1 MISMTLLLIRS
12 TAFIVFGAMGRWKY
26 MARAPQPEKNVGT
39 AEALEGEISKVRII
53 VIKRDGSREDLDL
66 EKLTRSV
73 VIAMRSAGMG
83 SEYVEEAVE
92 GIYSEI
98 EGRCS
103 GKQVCEISSRDLA
116 DLIEKRFMML
126 GVRDQRFFEAAK
138 RYALARIYQDVYGD
152 RWDGSFNERDLLL
165 TYQAIK
171 VLEARYLLKDA
182 ETLRYIETPQMLFRR
197 VARVIASVEKLYGKS
212 DREVRELEDR
222 FYELMS
228 SLKFIPNTPTLM
240 NAGTRL
246 GILSACFVIPV
257 RDSLVT
263 PDGEG
268 IMDALRAQAIIQK
281 MGGGTGFHFSELRP
295 EGDVVGSTAG
305 VASGPLSFMR
315 LFDVN
320 TDVIKQGGKRRGAN
334 MGILHVWHPDIERF
348 IVSKTGELKDIHL
361 QNFNISVGVYDSFME
376 ALEKGEKYPLIN
388 PRKTQLRPGSGDSRY
403 YAVVRARHS
412 VNEEWVQEAIIE
424 ELEERGGSVPLDET
438 RIITW
443 EEALAIAEREGAIVR
458 WIDPRELWRKIV
470 RGAWDSGDPGLVF
483 IDTMNRRHP
492 AWYVGKINATNP
504 CSEEPLLDWEPCNLG
519 SLDLARYISYR
530 DGEATIDLETLARD
544 IETAVR
550 FLDNVIDAARWPLQH
565 LERGAKLTRKI
576 GLGVMGWAHAL
587 IGLGVRYDSI
597 DAIYLAWH
605 LARFIYYQ
613 ALKAS
618 IELAREKGPFPAF
631 IPRLYRPAWEFSKPV
646 EDLLR
651 IAGIFGAP
659 SDRIRRL
666 IEAMDVDPRSLEQEL
681 LEHGVRNAQI
691 LSIAP
696 TGTISIIAGTSSSI
710 EPIFALAFVRSV
722 AVGTFIELDRVFL
735 GYLRRYELD
744 TPEVVEAVAETG
756 SIAHNPFMP
765 KTLRELFR
773 TAHDIDHKYHLLH
786 QAAWQQWVDAGVSKT
801 INMPSEATEEEVEES
816 YMLAWKLGIKGVTVY
831 RDRSKSRQVIYF
843 GLKTIDRAREK
854 AQKREEKTEQT
865 QAIQHQEQEIRGGRS
880 MRIPRFTVE
889 GYIDPSCRTCEL

>member
-1 MISMTLLLIRS
+1 MSRTID
-12 TAFIVFGAMGRWKY
+12 V
-26 MARAPQPEKNVGT
+26 
-39 AEALEGEISKVRII
+39 EISKASRSEKEATKMFIV
-53 VIKRDGSREDLDL
+53 VIKRDGSREDFDIG
-66 EKLTRSV
+66 KLARSV
-73 VIAMRSAGMG
+73 ALAIKG
-83 SEYVEEAVE
+83 SGLDVGFVEEVIDRVYE
-92 GIYSEI
+92 EL
-98 EGRCS
+98 EDRCRT
-103 GKQVCEISSRDLA
+103 QEFCEIASREIA
-116 DLIEKRFMML
+116 DLVEKRFMLL
-126 GVRDQRFFEAAK
+126 GVGDQRFFEAAK
-138 RYALARIYQDVYGD
+138 RYALARIYQDVYGE
-152 RWDGSFNERDLLL
+152 RWDGSFDGRDLLL

-182 ETLRYIETPQMLFRR
+182 DTLRYVETPQMLFRR

-212 DREVRELEDR
+212 DREVGELEDR

-240 NAGTRL
+240 NSGTRL

-334 MGILHVWHPDIERF
+334 MGILHIWHPDIERF
-348 IVSKTGELKDIHL
+348 IVSKTGELKDVHL
-361 QNFNISVGVYDSFME
+361 QNFNISVGIYDSFMK

-403 YAVVRARHS
+403 YAVVRARFS
-412 VNEEWVQEAIIE
+412 IEEEWVQEEILR

-438 RIITW
+438 RIIAW

-458 WIDPRELWRKIV
+458 WIDPRELWMKIV

-483 IDTMNRRHP
+483 IDTINRNEP
-492 AWYVGKINATNP
+492 SWYLGKINATNP
-504 CSEEPLLDWEPCNLG
+504 CSESPLMDWEPCNLG
-519 SLDLARYISYR
+519 SLDLAKYVIEDRGKPR
-530 DGEATIDLETLARD
+530 LDLDALARD
-544 IETAVR
+544 ITIAVR
-550 FLDNVIDAARWPLQH
+550 FLDNVIDAARWPLPQ

-587 IGLGVRYDSI
+587 VKLGIRYDSL

-605 LARFIYYQ
+605 LARFIYYH

-618 IELAREKGPFPAF
+618 IELAKEKGAFPSF
-631 IPRLYRPAWEFSKPV
+631 IPRLYRPVWEYAKPV
-646 EDLLR
+646 EEVLR
-651 IAGIFGAP
+651 IAGLDVSGVSSRA
-659 SDRIRRL
+659 REL
-666 IEAMDVDPRSLEQEL
+666 AMEMDVDFSELEEEL
-681 LEHGVRNAQI
+681 MEHGVRNARV

-735 GYLRRYELD
+735 DYLRRYELD

-765 KTLRELFR
+765 RTLRELFR
-773 TAHDIDHKYHLLH
+773 TAHDVSPIYHLLH
-786 QAAWQQWVDAGVSKT
+786 QAAWQQWIDAGVSKT
-801 INMPSEATEEEVEES
+801 INMVSEASEEDVEKA
-816 YMLAWKLGIKGVTVY
+816 YLLAWKLGIKGITVY
-831 RDRSKSRQVIYF
+831 RDKSKSRQVIYF
-843 GLKTIDRAREK
+843 GLKSAERIR
-854 AQKREEKTEQT
+854 REERQE
-865 QAIQHQEQEIRGGRS
+865 QHQIQASLQEQKHHAQAAPSSKGLR
-880 MRIPRFTVE
+880 MPKFTVE

>member
-1 MISMTLLLIRS
+1 
-12 TAFIVFGAMGRWKY
+12 
-26 MARAPQPEKNVGT
+26 MARTPEPEATTRTV
-39 AEALEGEISKVRII
+39 EALEGEDSRVRIV

-66 EKLTRSV
+66 EKLARSV
-73 VIAMRSAGMG
+73 VIAMRSAGLG
-83 SEYVEEAVE
+83 PAYVEEAVE
-92 GIYSEI
+92 SIYGEI
-98 EGRCS
+98 EEKCD

-116 DLIEKRFMML
+116 DLVEKRFMIL

-171 VLEARYLLKDA
+171 VLEARYLLKDP

-197 VARVIASVEKLYGKS
+197 VARVIAAVEKEYGKS
-212 DREVRELEDR
+212 DREAKELEDK
-222 FYELMS
+222 FYELLS
-228 SLKFIPNTPTLM
+228 TLKFVPNTPTLM
-240 NAGTRL
+240 NAGTKL

-257 RDSLVT
+257 RDSIVT

-268 IMDALRAQAIIQK
+268 IMDALRAQAVIHK

-295 EGDVVGSTAG
+295 EGDVVASTAG

-320 TDVIKQGGKRRGAN
+320 TEVIKQGGKRRGAN
-334 MGILHVWHPDIERF
+334 MGILHVWHPDIEKF
-348 IVSKTGELKDIHL
+348 IVSKTGELRDVHL
-361 QNFNISVGVYDSFME
+361 QNFNISVGMYDAFME
-376 ALEKGEKYPLIN
+376 ALERGEKFPLIN

-403 YAVVRARHS
+403 YAIARARHS
-412 VNEEWVQEAIIE
+412 IGEEWVQEEILR
-424 ELEERGGSVPLDET
+424 ELEERGGSVPLDEA

-483 IDTMNRRHP
+483 IDTINRRHTV
-492 AWYVGKINATNP
+492 WYVGKISATNP
-504 CSEEPLLDWEPCNLG
+504 CAEEPLLDWEPCNLG
-519 SLDLARYISYR
+519 SLDLAKYIIYR
-530 DGEATIDLETLARD
+530 DGEATIDLEALARD

-550 FLDNVIDAARWPLQH
+550 FLDNVIDAAKWPLQQ

-576 GLGVMGWAHAL
+576 GLGIMGWAHAL
-587 IGLGVRYDSI
+587 VRLGVRYDSV
-597 DAIYLAWH
+597 DAIYLAWY
-605 LARFIYYQ
+605 LARFIYYH

-618 IELAREKGPFPAF
+618 IELAKEKGPFPAF

-651 IAGIFGAP
+651 IAGISGAP
-659 SDRIRRL
+659 SDRVRRL
-666 IEAMDVDPRSLEQEL
+666 IEAMDIDPRSLEQEL
-681 LEHGVRNAQI
+681 LEHGVRNAQV

-735 GYLRRYELD
+735 EYLRRYELD
-744 TPEVVEAVAETG
+744 TPEVVEAIAETG

-765 KTLRELFR
+765 RTLRELFR

-801 INMPSEATEEEVEES
+801 INMPSEATEEDVEES
-816 YMLAWKLGIKGVTVY
+816 YMLAWKLGIKGVTIY

-843 GLKTIDRAREK
+843 GLKAIDRSREK

-865 QAIQHQEQEIRGGRS
+865 QTTQQAQNQEQEIKGIRS

>member
-1 MISMTLLLIRS
+1 MS
-12 TAFIVFGAMGRWKY
+12 
-26 MARAPQPEKNVGT
+26 RAIDT
-39 AEALEGEISKVRII
+39 EISKASRSEKETRQMLIV
-53 VIKRDGSREDLDL
+53 VIKRDGSREDFDIG
-66 EKLTRSV
+66 KLARSV
-73 VIAMRSAGMG
+73 ALAIKG
-83 SEYVEEAVE
+83 SGLDVGFVEEVIDRVYEEVE
-92 GIYSEI
+92 DRCRTQEI
-98 EGRCS
+98 
-103 GKQVCEISSRDLA
+103 CEIASRDIA
-116 DLIEKRFMML
+116 DLVEKRFMMM
-126 GVRDQRFFEAAK
+126 GVRDQRFFEATK

-152 RWDGSFNERDLLL
+152 RWDGSFDERDLLL

-171 VLEARYLLKDA
+171 VLESRYLLKDP
-182 ETLRYIETPQMLFRR
+182 ESLRYVETPQMLFRR
-197 VARVIASVEKLYGKS
+197 VARVIASVERLYGKS
-212 DREVRELEDR
+212 DREVEEFEDR

-334 MGILHVWHPDIERF
+334 MGILHIWHPDIEKF
-348 IVSKTGELKDIHL
+348 IVSKTGELKDVHL
-361 QNFNISVGVYDSFME
+361 QNFNISVGIYDSFME

-412 VNEEWVQEAIIE
+412 INEEWVQEEILR

-483 IDTMNRRHP
+483 IDTINKRHS
-492 AWYVGKINATNP
+492 AWYLGKINATNP

-519 SLDLARYISYR
+519 SLDLAKYVVDDQGVPRL
-530 DGEATIDLETLARD
+530 DLEALARD
-544 IETAVR
+544 IRIAIR
-550 FLDNVIDAARWPLQH
+550 FLDNVIDAAKWPLPQ

-587 IGLGVRYDSI
+587 VKLGIRYDSV

-605 LARFIYYQ
+605 LARFIYYH

-618 IELAREKGPFPAF
+618 IELAKEKGAFPTF
-631 IPRLYRPAWEFSKPV
+631 IPKLYRPAWEFSMSV
-646 EDLLR
+646 EEILK
-651 IAGIFGAP
+651 IAGIADKP
-659 SDRIRRL
+659 SEKVIRL
-666 IEAMDVDPRSLEQEL
+666 IRELEVDPRSLEEEL
-681 LEHGVRNAQI
+681 LEHGVRNAQV

-710 EPIFALAFVRSV
+710 EPIFALAFIRSV

-735 GYLRRYELD
+735 EYLRKYELD

-765 KTLRELFR
+765 RTLRELFR
-773 TAHDIDHKYHLLH
+773 TAHDVSPIYHVLH
-786 QAAWQQWVDAGVSKT
+786 QASWQQWVDAGVSKT
-801 INMPSEATEEEVEES
+801 INMVSEASEEDVEKA
-816 YMLAWKLGIKGVTVY
+816 YILAWKLGVKGITVY
-831 RDRSKSRQVIYF
+831 RDKSKSKQVIYF
-843 GLKTIDRAREK
+843 GLKSAERIRREERQEQHQIQ
-854 AQKREEKTEQT
+854 ASLQEQKR
-865 QAIQHQEQEIRGGRS
+865 QAQATSGSKGLR
-880 MRIPRFTVE
+880 MPKFTVE
-889 GYIDPSCRTCEL
+889 GYIDPSCKTCEL

>member
-1 MISMTLLLIRS
+1 MS
-12 TAFIVFGAMGRWKY
+12 
-26 MARAPQPEKNVGT
+26 RAIDT
-39 AEALEGEISKVRII
+39 EISKASRSEKETRQMLIV
-53 VIKRDGSREDLDL
+53 VIKRDGSREDFDIG
-66 EKLTRSV
+66 KLARSV
-73 VIAMRSAGMG
+73 ALAIKG
-83 SEYVEEAVE
+83 SGLDVGFVEEVIDRVYEEVE
-92 GIYSEI
+92 DRCRTQEI
-98 EGRCS
+98 
-103 GKQVCEISSRDLA
+103 CEIASRDIA
-116 DLIEKRFMML
+116 DLVEKRFMMM
-126 GVRDQRFFEAAK
+126 GVRDQRFFEATK

-152 RWDGSFNERDLLL
+152 RWDGSFDERDLLL

-171 VLEARYLLKDA
+171 VLESRYLLKDP
-182 ETLRYIETPQMLFRR
+182 ESLRYVETPQMLFRR
-197 VARVIASVEKLYGKS
+197 VARVIASVERLYGKS
-212 DREVRELEDR
+212 DREVEEFEDR

-334 MGILHVWHPDIERF
+334 MGILHIWHPDIEKF
-348 IVSKTGELKDIHL
+348 IVSKTGELKDVHL
-361 QNFNISVGVYDSFME
+361 QNFNISVGIYDSFME

-412 VNEEWVQEAIIE
+412 INEEWVQEEILR

-483 IDTMNRRHP
+483 IDVINKRHS
-492 AWYVGKINATNP
+492 AWYLGKINATNP

-519 SLDLARYISYR
+519 SLDLAKYVVDDQGVPRL
-530 DGEATIDLETLARD
+530 DLEALARD
-544 IETAVR
+544 IRIAIR
-550 FLDNVIDAARWPLQH
+550 FLDNVIDAAKWPLPQ

-587 IGLGVRYDSI
+587 VKLGIRYDSV

-605 LARFIYYQ
+605 LARFIYYH

-618 IELAREKGPFPAF
+618 IELAKEKGAFPTF
-631 IPRLYRPAWEFSKPV
+631 IPKLYRPAWEFSMSV
-646 EDLLR
+646 EEILK
-651 IAGIFGAP
+651 IAGIADKP
-659 SDRIRRL
+659 SEKVIRL
-666 IEAMDVDPRSLEQEL
+666 IRELEVDPRSLEEEL
-681 LEHGVRNAQI
+681 LEHGVRNAQV

-735 GYLRRYELD
+735 EYLRKYELD

-756 SIAHNPFMP
+756 SIAHNPFTP
-765 KTLRELFR
+765 RTLRELFR
-773 TAHDIDHKYHLLH
+773 TAHDVSPIYHVLH
-786 QAAWQQWVDAGVSKT
+786 QASWQQWVDAGVSKT
-801 INMPSEATEEEVEES
+801 INMVSEASEEDVEKA
-816 YMLAWKLGIKGVTVY
+816 YILAWKLGVKGITVY
-831 RDRSKSRQVIYF
+831 RDKSKSKQVIYF
-843 GLKTIDRAREK
+843 GLKSAERIR
-854 AQKREEKTEQT
+854 REERQE
-865 QAIQHQEQEIRGGRS
+865 QHQIQASLQEQKHQAQATSGSKGLR
-880 MRIPRFTVE
+880 MPKFTVE
-889 GYIDPSCRTCEL
+889 GYIDPSCKTCEL